1 MTLTT
6 NFITLREEWNRYKLE
21 NGTILK
27 SKTAL
32 GGIEIDQDSKM
43 GSIQLSP
50 VSPVI
55 VPVAEDRG
63 TPSTDQSLKPED
75 ILGTVGFEKISEVID
90 AYDIPEKKFLLLIK
104 SHLMR
109 IVKPS
114 LTLMVIEYTGLTS
127 LLPSLMLDIHLTRHH
142 LSYPPSK
149 LSDDG

>member
-1 MTLTT
+1 
-6 NFITLREEWNRYKLE
+6 
-21 NGTILK
+21 
-27 SKTAL
+27 
-32 GGIEIDQDSKM
+32 M

-109 IVKPS
+109 IVK
-114 LTLMVIEYTGLTS
+114 TAKFDVNGNRVYR
-127 LLPSLMLDIHLTRHH
+127 LDIALAITNVG
-142 LSYPPSK
+142 YPPDPPP
-149 LSDDG
+149 LELPPL